1 MTADAHPD
9 APNEAVE
16 AAAIAW
22 WNSESRFA
30 PWGPEVTQDAIREKM
45 RAVIQALVD
54 GDHVVSGQR
63 FGEVVHELELA
74 RAERDSAVA
83 ALAEL
88 RERFNENQR
97 ARFMRYAEEHAKVL
111 ALELRLSTATELIDL
126 FHSEFDPHVW
136 QCWTPDTCNEAIA
149 DGEPHGHCPGCEMQS
164 WLAVFDNPVTSE
176 AHEPQRA
183 VIRAWADA
191 ERARQTSGTE
201 EQ

>member
-1 MTADAHPD
+1 MRHPPQPNVANGPSAAANKLHVLYSARIAQPRAPAPTGTDSHSMSYSRSLTMEPSSVPDAHPD

-83 ALAEL
+83 ALREL
-88 RERFNENQR
+88 YASVEPYGI
-97 ARFMRYAEEHAKVL
+97 ADDGLGACSRYCL
-111 ALELRLSTATELIDL
+111 ALHAAE
-126 FHSEFDPHVW
+126 
-136 QCWTPDTCNEAIA
+136 
-149 DGEPHGHCPGCEMQS
+149 
-164 WLAVFDNPVTSE
+164 AVFDNPVTPE
-176 AHEPQRA
+176 ADQ
-183 VIRAWADA
+183 
-191 ERARQTSGTE
+191 
-201 EQ
+201 